1 MMLAPVSSLSVS
13 EGNLSNSTMSSELE
27 MNRWSVI
34 SERGVEANGLNHE
47 EARRLVH
54 RLGGEGRH
62 GLCIITDEAAARL
75 GQPVIREEPDQISKS
90 A

>member
-1 MMLAPVSSLSVS
+1 MA
-13 EGNLSNSTMSSELE
+13 SELE
-27 MNRWSVI
+27 KESWSVI
-34 SERGVEANGLNHE
+34 SERGCEASGLTHE

-62 GLCIITDEAAARL
+62 GLCIITDEAARRMATSGLNARSE
-75 GQPVIREEPDQISKS
+75 VNSER

>member
-1 MMLAPVSSLSVS
+1 
-13 EGNLSNSTMSSELE
+13 

-34 SERGVEANGLNHE
+34 SERGVEQSGLNHE

-75 GQPVIREEPDQISKS
+75 GSPLNREEPEQVSK
-90 A
+90 